1 VYWSFALFLFLSF
14 NGTYVSFLKKY
25 IFLFFYSLIGC
36 CDFGIAYGISIQK
49 YHVVLENGQQCGD
62 LDIQHTAQY
71 QMDVHYMCSEN
82 GRGDDFRE
90 KIQFNPSNIITH
102 YEMNGTTEMG
112 ARVFERYSLEKNM
125 AIWHSSSD
133 HGKLHVDGKSFY
145 FPTNASYAVHALLIQ
160 ALEKTQKKELNL
172 VWHRLVPWPDT
183 VEGLTRLKAKFT
195 ITTLSNGNL
204 SLLSNMAKN
213 GALPWDLILSAEV
226 FKHYKP
232 DPETYLGVAELFEI
246 SPNEVMLAAAH
257 TDDLLAAQQCGLQT
271 AYIHR
276 PFEFGQKS
284 PKNMPNVDFF
294 DYSVNNLLELSQ
306 ILCKSAL

>member
-1 VYWSFALFLFLSF
+1 MLKNTLLPKIIAFDVF
-14 NGTYVSFLKKY
+14 GT
-25 IFLFFYSLIGC
+25 
-36 CDFGIAYGISIQK
+36 
-49 YHVVLENGQQCGD
+49 VVD
-62 LDIQHTAQY
+62 
-71 QMDVHYMCSEN
+71 
-82 GRGDDFRE
+82 
-90 KIQFNPSNIITH
+90 
-102 YEMNGTTEMG
+102 
-112 ARVFERYSLEKNM
+112 
-125 AIWHSSSD
+125 WHSSISNELKNLNLGIDPDLFANAWRKGYYPAMARVRSGELPWTKID
-133 HGKLHVDGKSFY
+133 HLHRMMLDQVLKDFKITSL
-145 FPTNASYAVHALLIQ
+145 S
-160 ALEKTQKKELNL
+160 EEQKKELNL